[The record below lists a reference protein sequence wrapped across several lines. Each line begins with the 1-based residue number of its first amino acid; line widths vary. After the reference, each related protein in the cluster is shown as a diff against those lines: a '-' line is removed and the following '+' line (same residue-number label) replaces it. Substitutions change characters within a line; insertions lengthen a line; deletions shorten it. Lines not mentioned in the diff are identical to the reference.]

1 MRVRAVC
8 VAALTSLVACSA
20 QAASV
25 QEIFEKYGLLGF
37 LAVDCSKEV
46 SRGNDYYVHRLV
58 DADHLQRDIME
69 ARTAVTSV
77 IKIDRAAEVRPNE
90 ISVSGSQDGKSYTA
104 VYRVEPSR
112 TRVLEATVDGKV
124 EVAGGRMANGGE
136 TPWHNNCA
144 APQRAQTPP
153 AGATAAVAPAERGP
167 PGSAGS
173 TTVRLDAQP
182 PKTGCTKSAVTISN
196 KSPNATAQRTM
207 NANSECH
214 FWWSDPSTT
223 LALRKAPSYGSVT
236 LEGSNGYVY
245 KPNTDYRG
253 SDNFVI
259 AVQWAAGKT
268 GRTIKGRITYQVTV
282 K

>member
-1 MRVRAVC
+1 MLLEGSMAMRVRAVC
-8 VAALTSLVACSA
+8 VAALTSLATCSA

-25 QEIFEKYGLLGF
+25 QEIFGKYELLGF

-46 SRGNDYYVHRLV
+46 SRDNDYYVHRLV
-58 DADHLQRDIME
+58 DADHLQRDVME
-69 ARTAVTSV
+69 GRTVVTSV

-104 VYRVEPSR
+104 VYGVEPSR

-153 AGATAAVAPAERGP
+153 AGATAAVAPA
-167 PGSAGS
+167 
-173 TTVRLDAQP
+173 QP
-182 PKTGCTKSAVTISN
+182 PTTGCTKSAVTISN
-196 KSPNATAQRTM
+196 KSPNATAQWIM
-207 NANSECH
+207 DVNSECH

-253 SDNFVI
+253 SDNFVM